1 MSARTLRASWVSL
14 GLLVSAAALPAQD
27 STLRLPDN
35 AVVDVTIRSGKL
47 IVRGTDQVTGSV
59 RGGGRNYSIR
69 PSGVGIVVSGR
80 NSGRNSGANSGNNR
94 DRNRDADDDEDVLQL
109 DLPRGVRLI
118 VNTSSADID
127 LRDLRGDVDVK
138 TTSGDLVADNLSG
151 RLYVDTFSGDVD
163 VVGTLTSLRAST
175 VSGDVRVRGVR
186 GEVEL
191 KSTSGEMR
199 IAGDRITRV
208 SGESITG
215 DIIIDGGL
223 ADDARV
229 SINTHSAD
237 IFLRLPSNARGSFD
251 FTTISGELDAGGALT
266 LMPGALDGSRNR
278 RATRRYE
285 IGGGG
290 PLRIDLSTSS
300 GDVRFARGNR
310 A

>member
-1 MSARTLRASWVSL
+1 MIARTLRASWVSL
-14 GLLVSAAALPAQD
+14 GLMVSAAALPAQD

-47 IVRGTDQVTGSV
+47 IVRGTDQATGSV
-59 RGGGRNYSIR
+59 RGSGRNYSIR
-69 PSGVGIVVSGR
+69 PSGVGIVVNAR
-80 NSGRNSGANSGNNR
+80 NTGNTSGNNR
-94 DRNRDADDDEDVLQL
+94 DRNRDRDDDDDDALQL

-118 VNTSSADID
+118 VNSSSADID

-151 RLYVDTFSGDVD
+151 RLYVDTFNGDVD
-163 VVGTLTSLRAST
+163 VVGTLTALRANT

-191 KSTSGEMR
+191 KTTSGEMR

-229 SINTHSAD
+229 SITTHSAD
-237 IFLRLPSNARGSFD
+237 IFVRLPGNARGSFD
-251 FTTISGELDAGGALT
+251 FTTINGELDAGGALT
-266 LMPGALDGSRNR
+266 LMPGELGGSRNR

-300 GDVRFARGNR
+300 GNVRVARGNR
-310 A
+310 T